1 MLLTRMKAVTAL
13 IASLVLLSPVA
24 HAHGI
29 SEEARRRMLEGGD
42 LQYLILGAEHM
53 ITGYDHLLF
62 LFGVMFFLTSFSS
75 ILRFV
80 TAFTIGHTITLIS
93 ATYLGITANY
103 FFIDAIIALT
113 VIYKGFEN
121 LDGFP
126 KVFGT
131 KSPNLLFM
139 VVLFGLIHG
148 FGLST
153 RLQQLPIRE
162 DSGLLM
168 HILSFNVGVEFGQIA
183 ALIVMWIALNL
194 LRRTRHF
201 GSASVFINAGL
212 IFAGFALFLMQTH
225 GLFHTTMREDYPIS
239 RDDHIHA
246 HLEMGSMGQTT
257 APAAS
262 PSPTTDSAKPAVSE
276 QTSDEAHGHSH
287 AADGSHFMPGEV
299 EPAMTVGATPT
310 SPEYIQLANN
320 VEIIESVQEAMN
332 SGSATF
338 THEGYFGPLLFGEE
352 LRAYTLRLEP
362 GMFLSEHPHPTESI
376 VYTLSGRYVLSS
388 EGKRKVMEAG
398 SIFHFG
404 SNMPTGWEAPFAE
417 GAEILIFKK
426 KREGDH
432 YDSFVA
438 GIKDMAAGLDV
449 QLKDGEPFYYSQLP
463 ADHPAI
469 QFARS
474 KNPDFN
480 AVLETSGPTK

>member
-1 MLLTRMKAVTAL
+1 MFLVRMKAVAALTA
-13 IASLVLLSPVA
+13 SMVLLSPVA

-80 TAFTIGHTITLIS
+80 TAFTIGHTITLIT

-131 KSPNLLFM
+131 KSPNLLLM
-139 VVLFGLIHG
+139 VMVFGLIHG

-183 ALIVMWIALNL
+183 ALVVMWLALNL
-194 LRRTRHF
+194 LRRTTHF

-212 IFAGFALFLMQTH
+212 MFAGFALFLMQTH
-225 GLFHTTMREDYPIS
+225 GLFHTTMREEYPIS

-246 HLEMGSMGQTT
+246 HLEMGSTGQQ
-257 APAAS
+257 APAANAS
-262 PSPTTDSAKPAVSE
+262 PSSASTEPAATA

-287 AADGSHFMPGEV
+287 AADGSHVMPGEV
-299 EPAMTVGATPT
+299 KPAMTVAATPN

-338 THEGYFGPLLFGEE
+338 SHEGYFGPLLFGEE

-376 VYTLSGRYVLSS
+376 VYTLSGRYVLCS

-426 KREGDH
+426 KRDGDD
-432 YDSFVA
+432 YKSFVT
-438 GIKDMAAGLDV
+438 GIGEMAATLDV
-449 QLKDGEPFYYSQLP
+449 QMKDGEPFYYHQLP

-480 AVLETSGPTK
+480 AVLEASGAAE

>member
-1 MLLTRMKAVTAL
+1 MLLSRMKVGLAL
-13 IASLVLLSPVA
+13 LGGAILLSPGA
-24 HAHGI
+24 FAHGI
-29 SEEARRRMLEGGD
+29 SEEARRRMIEGGD

-80 TAFTIGHTITLIS
+80 TAFTIGHTITLIT
-93 ATYLGITANY
+93 ATYLGITVNY
-103 FFIDAIIALT
+103 YVIDAIIALT

-121 LDGFP
+121 LNGFP
-126 KVFGT
+126 KLFGT
-131 KSPNLLFM
+131 KSPNLLMM
-139 VVLFGLIHG
+139 VLVFGLIHG

-183 ALIVMWIALNL
+183 ALVVMWLALNL

-201 GSASVFINAGL
+201 NAASGFINAGL
-212 IFAGFALFLMQTH
+212 MGIGFVLFLMQMH
-225 GLFHTTMREDYPIS
+225 GVFHTTMREDYPIS

-246 HLEMGSMGQTT
+246 HLEMGSMEHKPAAT
-257 APAAS
+257 APASSSPAAS
-262 PSPTTDSAKPAVSE
+262 EAAKPAQEDADS
-276 QTSDEAHGHSH
+276 HGHSH
-287 AADGSHFMPGEV
+287 APDGSHYIPGDV
-299 EPAMTVGATPT
+299 KPAMTIAATPN

-320 VEIIESVQEAMN
+320 VEIIESVEEAMN
-332 SGSATF
+332 GGSATF

-376 VYTLSGRYVLSS
+376 IYTLSGSWVLCS

-404 SNMPTGWEAPFAE
+404 SDMPTGWEAPFAG
-417 GAEILIFKK
+417 GADILIFKK
-426 KREGDH
+426 KRDGDN
-432 YDSFVA
+432 YEAFVS
-438 GIKDMAAGLDV
+438 GIGEMAATLDA
-449 QLKDGEPFYYSQLP
+449 QMADGEPFYYHQLSG
-463 ADHPAI
+463 DHPAI

-474 KNPDFN
+474 KNPDFE
-480 AVLETSGPTK
+480 AVLAASKPAE